1 MKRVLVTGAAGL
13 IGTGLREQFAGR
25 YRLRLTDVR
34 TPPAL
39 GEGEEFVEVDLR
51 DSGSVQGVVEGVDA
65 VVHLGGIASEDTW
78 EAIRDVNID
87 GTYNVFESARRSG
100 VKRVVYASSVHAVG
114 FYPRSRKIDSDVTVL
129 PDSRYG
135 ASKAFGEAPRRALR
149 PQVRPG
155 GDGGADRP
163 MPIRSR
169 STSVASAS
177 GPATATWPSSS
188 ASGST
193 TRGCVSRSCTACPA
207 IPAHGGTTPARSGLA
222 TGRRTMRRAG
232 RKRSWPPRRRNR
244 TPRARTFKAGPSPC
258 LRAARD
264 SPRGRRMET
273 SRFRRRGDDMSE
285 IVGRLCREHRNIG
298 ALLDMLERM
307 LDGLESAS
315 DAGQPHINH
324 LSYQ

>member
-135 ASKAFGEAPRRALR
+135 ASKAFGEALGALYAHKYGLEVMAVRIGNAYPEPIDERRLSIWTSHRDLAQLIGIGLDHPGLR
-149 PQVRPG
+149 FEIVYGVSGNTRTWWDNTGAERLGYRPE
-155 GDGGADRP
+155 DNAE
-163 MPIRSR
+163 S
-169 STSVASAS
+169 
-177 GPATATWPSSS
+177 W
-188 ASGST
+188 
-193 TRGCVSRSCTACPA
+193 
-207 IPAHGGTTPARSGLA
+207 
-222 TGRRTMRRAG
+222 

-273 SRFRRRGDDMSE
+273 SRFAGEVTTCPRSSVVFAGST
-285 IVGRLCREHRNIG
+285 GT
-298 ALLDMLERM
+298 
-307 LDGLESAS
+307 SAHCS
-315 DAGQPHINH
+315 TCWNACAMGSKAQATRPET
-324 LSYQ
+324 SG